1 MARVDPVKFLR
12 EVRQETAKVT
22 WSSRADTLRSTGWV
36 VIMVVIASVFFF
48 VVDQFFSFAVRTI
61 LGFGG

>member
-1 MARVDPVKFLR
+1 MAADPVKFLR

-22 WSSRADTLRSTGWV
+22 WSSRKQTIQQTIFVLV
-36 VIMVVIASVFFF
+36 MVVIASLFFF
-48 VVDQFFSFAVRTI
+48 VVDQAFSAAVRAI